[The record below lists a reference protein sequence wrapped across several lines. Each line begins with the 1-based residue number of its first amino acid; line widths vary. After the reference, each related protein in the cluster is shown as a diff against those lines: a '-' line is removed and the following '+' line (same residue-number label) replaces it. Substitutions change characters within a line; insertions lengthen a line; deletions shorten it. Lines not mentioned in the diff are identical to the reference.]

1 MKQQAFRFPLSKTST
16 LVLVLLLCLPDF
28 VFAQHTLHMRR
39 NTIDLPNESL
49 PADDQV
55 LRTSPDNLIL
65 RFGDYVR
72 LVKLTLKATDENFSE
87 KPIDLGFQYNPNPN
101 RVFITAVPEL
111 PKAQYYTADWAVLD
125 TNNTIVYGTIC
136 FAVGPDAVTPS
147 LIIPPEEAHFMA
159 PDYRLLEFNLGQ

>member
-1 MKQQAFRFPLSKTST
+1 MSQHTSRFSLIRSGAM
-16 LVLVLLLCLPDF
+16 VLVLLFGLQHS

-49 PADDQV
+49 PADDAV

-72 LVKLTLKATDENFSE
+72 LVKLTLKATDENFRE
-87 KPIDLGFQYNPNPN
+87 TPINLGFSYNPDPN
-101 RVFITAVPEL
+101 RVFITPVPEL
-111 PKAQYYTADWAVLD
+111 PKAQYFTADWAVLD

-147 LIIPPEEAHFMA
+147 LIIPPEEAHFMV
-159 PDYRLLEFNLGQ
+159 PDYRLLEFDLGQ